1 MKKNGT
7 IYYGL
12 VDFKTG
18 CFCHTF
24 SFISIWIY
32 LCFLVTESSLCSTIH
47 SGYFPPEVITYDQWV
62 LLKPE
67 PKGLFSGW
75 IKGAFRGGK
84 KEMQESIHQKLNFT
98 LRTAPMWDR
107 FAAPCLR
114 FLYSCSLVMS
124 AFFLHCCVFGQKVIS
139 SSLD

>member
-1 MKKNGT
+1 
-7 IYYGL
+7 
-12 VDFKTG
+12 
-18 CFCHTF
+18 
-24 SFISIWIY
+24 
-32 LCFLVTESSLCSTIH
+32 LCFLVSETSLRSTIR

-75 IKGAFRGGK
+75 KKGSFSGGK
-84 KEMQESIHQKLNFT
+84 KEMQESMHQKLNFT
-98 LRTAPMWDR
+98 LSTAPVWDR
-107 FAAPCLR
+107 FAALCLR